1 MTCQVIR
8 IGVFFDGTGNNLSND
23 EVGRSK
29 NGVSNIGKLYRLY
42 RDGERF
48 KGQKITE
55 CEIVVKAI
63 YIEGVG
69 TINGNEDYSSGGAF
83 GTLGGQRISRAISQI
98 KTILAK
104 YPAREY
110 QQQIDVFGFSRGAA
124 MARDFINSL
133 SEDDEIKGI
142 FKFVGL
148 FDTVGS
154 FGFPGDDKNWKAKTK
169 DFSEGNL
176 EILVRDIFDSSPPEK
191 YYEPYNFNLSP
202 QSAEQI
208 VHFVAMDEYRKNFP
222 LTNTNGA
229 GLTYEFIGAHSDVG
243 GGYASVEK
251 EKIADVFDKKKSNQE
266 NEKSLLLP
274 AENDIQIGENW
285 KCGMPITSSPYQFL
299 GVKYCKGERTV
310 TDDLQKV
317 ALIAMYRLAIKA
329 GVPFKKN
336 IHDKY
341 PDIPEPNIP
350 DEQGYTEEFEGN
362 LEQNMQALGWTKE
375 LQNYCTIA
383 TRNITELHD
392 FLNEGEKRTNG
403 GQGALRADRNIPHLK
418 ILAKYAH
425 HSAGIFKDEVYLPA
439 PLGFKHRLY
448 NNTVEDIAKSPL
460 NRDKQTK
467 IPKRNIFDNNPRL
480 AVIKK
485 D

>member
-251 EKIADVFDKKKSNQE
+251 EKIADVFDKKNQT
-266 NEKSLLLP
+266 KKMRSH
-274 AENDIQIGENW
+274 
-285 KCGMPITSSPYQFL
+285 
-299 GVKYCKGERTV
+299 YCYR
-310 TDDLQKV
+310 QK
-317 ALIAMYRLAIKA
+317 M
-329 GVPFKKN
+329 
-336 IHDKY
+336 
-341 PDIPEPNIP
+341 
-350 DEQGYTEEFEGN
+350 
-362 LEQNMQALGWTKE
+362 
-375 LQNYCTIA
+375 
-383 TRNITELHD
+383 
-392 FLNEGEKRTNG
+392 
-403 GQGALRADRNIPHLK
+403 
-418 ILAKYAH
+418 
-425 HSAGIFKDEVYLPA
+425 IFKLVKIGSVVCL
-439 PLGFKHRLY
+439 LRVRLI
-448 NNTVEDIAKSPL
+448 N
-460 NRDKQTK
+460 
-467 IPKRNIFDNNPRL
+467 F
-480 AVIKK
+480 
-485 D
+485 

>member
-8 IGVFFDGTGNNLSND
+8 IGVFFDGTGNNLFND
-23 EVGRSK
+23 EAKLSR

-42 RDGERF
+42 QNGQVLR
-48 KGQKITE
+48 GQKLTE

-69 TINGNEDYSSGGAF
+69 TINGKEDYSTGGAF
-83 GTLGGQRISRAISQI
+83 GTLGGQRIRRAIKQV
-98 KTILAK
+98 KDFLEE
-104 YPAREY
+104 YPDDAY

-124 MARDFINSL
+124 MTRDFINSL
-133 SEDDEIKGI
+133 AKEKELKYKI
-142 FKFVGL
+142 KFVGI

-154 FGFPGDDKNWKAKTK
+154 FGYPGNDQNWKPKTDK
-169 DFSEGNL
+169 YTETD
-176 EILVRDIFDSSPPEK
+176 ILIEDKFGMKAPEK

-266 NEKSLLLP
+266 NEKSLLSA

-375 LQNYCTIA
+375 LQDYCTIA

>member
-1 MTCQVIR
+1 M
-8 IGVFFDGTGNNLSND
+8 L
-23 EVGRSK
+23 
-29 NGVSNIGKLYRLY
+29 
-42 RDGERF
+42 
-48 KGQKITE
+48 KGQKLTE

-69 TINGNEDYSSGGAF
+69 TISGKEDYSTGGAF
-83 GTLGGQRISRAISQI
+83 GTLGGQRIRRAIAQI

-133 SEDDEIKGI
+133 ANEGVKLKHTI
-142 FKFVGL
+142 KFVGI

-154 FGFPGDDKNWKAKTK
+154 FGYPGNDQNWKPK
-169 DFSEGNL
+169 
-176 EILVRDIFDSSPPEK
+176 
-191 YYEPYNFNLSP
+191 
-202 QSAEQI
+202 
-208 VHFVAMDEYRKNFP
+208 
-222 LTNTNGA
+222 
-229 GLTYEFIGAHSDVG
+229 
-243 GGYASVEK
+243 
-251 EKIADVFDKKKSNQE
+251 
-266 NEKSLLLP
+266 
-274 AENDIQIGENW
+274 
-285 KCGMPITSSPYQFL
+285 
-299 GVKYCKGERTV
+299 
-310 TDDLQKV
+310 
-317 ALIAMYRLAIKA
+317 
-329 GVPFKKN
+329 
-336 IHDKY
+336 
-341 PDIPEPNIP
+341 
-350 DEQGYTEEFEGN
+350 
-362 LEQNMQALGWTKE
+362 LGWTKE

-448 NNTVEDIAKSPL
+448 NNTVEDIAKSPI
-460 NRDKQTK
+460 NRDKRTK